1 MSSNGII
8 YFWYGIIYFCF
19 IRINELFNQ
28 EVMQLQS
35 LVEILQRSLKIR
47 IRIFR
52 GILRNP
58 TYNPQRS
65 CLMLQGSM
73 WTLQRSSRTL
83 QRSLYSLQR
92 SSRILV
98 QDVVEDPKRF
108 FKTFLV
114 VKDLDDCYMERFA
127 VTDLCN
133 NKLYVFVFSALSQKR
148 IGVKSMLGVY
158 LVMIAGMVVA
168 FMTLLAEIYWSNRN
182 EV

>member
-1 MSSNGII
+1 M
-8 YFWYGIIYFCF
+8 
-19 IRINELFNQ
+19 
-28 EVMQLQS
+28 
-35 LVEILQRSLKIR
+35 
-47 IRIFR
+47 
-52 GILRNP
+52 
-58 TYNPQRS
+58 
-65 CLMLQGSM
+65 
-73 WTLQRSSRTL
+73 
-83 QRSLYSLQR
+83 
-92 SSRILV
+92 